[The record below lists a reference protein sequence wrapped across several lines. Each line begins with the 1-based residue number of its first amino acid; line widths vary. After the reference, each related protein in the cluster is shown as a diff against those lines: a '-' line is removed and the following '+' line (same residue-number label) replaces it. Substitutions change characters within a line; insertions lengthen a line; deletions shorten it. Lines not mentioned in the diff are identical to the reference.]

1 MDLDYKN
8 IFKINLIISALVIL
22 AVYILQYIFNLA
34 PCEMCI
40 KERYPYY
47 IIVVLSLLFF
57 LIKRKSLDFL
67 LLIFTSLTIFIGT
80 IYTMKHVGIER
91 KLIEGQTACS
101 SISDVSNT
109 NDLLSIIQNA
119 PIIRCDEPTL
129 ILNIIS
135 LAELNLITMSVLLM
149 LNLTCIYYNAR
160 KR

>member
-80 IYTMKHVGIER
+80 IYTK
-91 KLIEGQTACS
+91 C
-101 SISDVSNT
+101 T
-109 NDLLSIIQNA
+109 NNS
-119 PIIRCDEPTL
+119 
-129 ILNIIS
+129 
-135 LAELNLITMSVLLM
+135 M
-149 LNLTCIYYNAR
+149 
-160 KR
+160 

>member
-22 AVYILQYIFNLA
+22 AVYTLQYIFNLA

-101 SISDVSNT
+101 SISDVSNA

>member
-1 MDLDYKN
+1 MTFQHWNSDAEGNVSRPLPRTPETD
-8 IFKINLIISALVIL
+8 FHLGH
-22 AVYILQYIFNLA
+22 Q
-34 PCEMCI
+34 
-40 KERYPYY
+40 
-47 IIVVLSLLFF
+47 
-57 LIKRKSLDFL
+57 RKSLDFL

-80 IYTMKHVGIER
+80 VYTMKHVGIER

-135 LAELNLITMSVLLM
+135 LAELNLITMSILLI
-149 LNLTCIYYNAR
+149 LNLTCIYQNVR